1 MMRVAESPT
10 GQGGDERALLP
21 SPRGSSRAPRSFSL
35 SPVSRAPLSRY
46 MIRQMVVRVRER
58 LKTSPTYKA
67 LLEEQAMKRDVAA
80 KQALALKVR
89 TRDSTRLDS
98 RRRFASARLDST
110 LDDASSRRGGA
121 EEKDT
126 W

>member
-1 MMRVAESPT
+1 
-10 GQGGDERALLP
+10 
-21 SPRGSSRAPRSFSL
+21 
-35 SPVSRAPLSRY
+35 